1 MTGSKQLPLPLPA
14 REALGRED
22 FFVSEANAMAVAL
35 VERWSEWPGAKM
47 VICGPRGSGKTHLAH
62 VWAKLSG
69 ARIVGA
75 DTLAEAEIP
84 DLASGPV
91 CVEDVPQI
99 AGDRPAEEALFHL
112 HNLVLAQGHSLLM
125 TAEREPTLWPLV
137 LPDLKSRIMG
147 AQVARMGAPDDAL
160 LTALLAKQFADR
172 QITPVVSHP
181 AHAAQPRRCPGGG
194 GGAGRGVAGA
204 QEAGHTGYGCR
215 GAGAHG
221 RHGRQRHRLSPPAGK
236 TVVCSGLRPRLR
248 AGKTVDNRRRGSLRH
263 CHQSVAEPEA

>member
-1 MTGSKQLPLPLPA
+1 
-14 REALGRED
+14 
-22 FFVSEANAMAVAL
+22 MAVAL

-75 DTLAEAEIP
+75 DTLPEAEIP

-125 TAEREPTLWPLV
+125 TAAREPTLWPLV

-147 AQVARMGAPDDAL
+147 AQVARLGAPDDAL
-160 LTALLAKQFADR
+160 LTGVLAKLFADR
-172 QITPVVSHP
+172 QIEVE
-181 AHAAQPRRCPGGG
+181 
-194 GGAGRGVAGA
+194 AGA
-204 QEAGHTGYGCR
+204 LRYLVERMERSLDAARRIVAAVDREALAVKARVTRPLLRRVLEEGGWHTG
-215 GAGAHG
+215 
-221 RHGRQRHRLSPPAGK
+221 
-236 TVVCSGLRPRLR
+236 
-248 AGKTVDNRRRGSLRH
+248 
-263 CHQSVAEPEA
+263 

>member
-75 DTLAEAEIP
+75 DTLPEAEIP

-147 AQVARMGAPDDAL
+147 AQVARLGAPDDAL

-172 QITPVVSHP
+172 QITPKPEVIPYLLPRMDRSFD
-181 AHAAQPRRCPGGG
+181 AAQRI
-194 GGAGRGVAGA
+194 V
-204 QEAGHTGYGCR
+204 E
-215 GAGAHG
+215 
-221 RHGRQRHRLSPPAGK
+221 RLDRMALDESRTLSRSLAARAFGPDNAPE
-236 TVVCSGLRPRLR
+236 TLR
-248 AGKTVDNRRRGSLRH
+248 
-263 CHQSVAEPEA
+263 